1 MKILIVCLLGLV
13 SLSFA
18 ADREIERSHFLVP
31 TGNGHG
37 FQLFDVRE
45 GKLTGFLD
53 HPYRYLRA
61 PADLRKDGPERRNLL
76 ESFAFG
82 DDRAVDASYLEETNV
97 IHVTGERSDRYF
109 FSPFG
114 LEKNA
119 MVALARFEGE
129 DRLNA
134 ELKFHLGANPVSKV
148 FWEAPL
154 WVVKL
159 PGERIAE
166 TEGAWVETGSGL
178 GAMIYVPM
186 GAATAECVG
195 AAAGCAQEDLSLRL
209 QLAPVRDGGWGWS
222 GVVIAYVENPGEI
235 ASTIREIKSW
245 LGARAPRQVLDDALS
260 EWRDWRV
267 EPAVGFVNEGER
279 KLWRQ
284 SEAVLRMGQVREP
297 NIAGLRSSHGMILAS
312 LAPGHWTTGWVR
324 DGVYATVALAR
335 MGHLEEARKSLEFF
349 LNAEPVGKFKE
360 YLDGKDYLISV
371 TRYYGSGEEEADYSD
386 QATPNVETDGWGLVL
401 WAARQYLDASGDLS
415 WLSRPTRTGSVYEAL
430 LNGIAR
436 PIEGELEERPRI
448 MKPDSSI
455 WEVHEENK
463 RHFAFTTIAAARG
476 LCDFASIASRA
487 GRAAEAS
494 KFAGLSAEIRR
505 DFPLAFRAPEG
516 HLLGAIERSVDT
528 DLDGALI
535 EAFTL
540 DVLDPRSEVARRTLE
555 NLHQLELPTGGFSRT
570 AGTSEYQTDE
580 WAFINYRV
588 ANAYRRVGEAAKAD
602 RLLEH
607 MRVRAERNFHLLP
620 EHYGSSVREGNVGT
634 YRGSNPMV
642 GYGPGAFVISLLE
655 REGHFERRDCGRS
668 N

>member
-1 MKILIVCLLGLV
+1 MKKLILFAAAVMG
-13 SLSFA
+13 LSFTS
-18 ADREIERSHFLVP
+18 DRAVERSHFLVP

-45 GKLTGFLD
+45 GKLIGFLD

-76 ESFAFG
+76 ESFSIG
-82 DDRAVDASYLEETNV
+82 DGVGSDASYVEETNV
-97 IHVTGERSDRYF
+97 IHAPGTGSDRYF

-119 MVALARFEGE
+119 MVALARFDAGSSTTA
-129 DRLNA
+129 D
-134 ELKFHLGANPVSKV
+134 LKFHLGANPVSKV

-159 PGERIAE
+159 PGERIQE
-166 TEGAWVETGSGL
+166 RDGAWVETGSGL
-178 GAMIYVPM
+178 GAMVYVPM
-186 GAATAECVG
+186 VRATGECVG
-195 AAAGCAQEDLSLRL
+195 AGSGCEQDDLTLRFHL
-209 QLAPVRDGGWGWS
+209 SPVREGASRWY
-222 GVVIAYVENPGEI
+222 GVVVAYVENPGEI
-235 ASTIREIKSW
+235 AQTIREIKSW
-245 LGARAPRQVLDDALS
+245 VGARAPRKVLDDALG
-260 EWRDWRV
+260 EWRKWRV
-267 EPAVGFVNEGER
+267 EPKVRFANEDER

-297 NIAGLRSSHGMILAS
+297 NIAGVRSSHGMIMAS

-415 WLSRPTRTGSVYEAL
+415 WLSRTTRTGSVYEAL
-430 LNGIAR
+430 LRGIAQ
-436 PIEGELEERPRI
+436 PIEGELEENPRI

-487 GRAAEAS
+487 GDAEA
-494 KFAGLSAEIRR
+494 AGRYARLSAEIRR
-505 DFPLAFRAPEG
+505 DFPTAFRAPEG
-516 HLLGAIERSVDT
+516 HLLGAIERSIDT

-540 DVLDPRSEVARRTLE
+540 DVLDPASEVAEATLRHIHE
-555 NLHQLELPTGGFSRT
+555 LELPTGGFSRT

-580 WAFINYRV
+580 WAFINYRM

-642 GYGPGAFVISLLE
+642 GYGPGALVLSLFE
-655 REGHFERRDCGRS
+655 REGLFERRDCGSS